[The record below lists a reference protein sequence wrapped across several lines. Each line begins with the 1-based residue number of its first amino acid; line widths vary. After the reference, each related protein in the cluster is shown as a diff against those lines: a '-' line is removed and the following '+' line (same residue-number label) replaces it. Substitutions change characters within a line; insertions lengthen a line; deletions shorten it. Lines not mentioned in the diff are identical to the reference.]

1 MPEQLLNVL
10 KICMLVLLYL
20 FFLRVLRAVWAEVR
34 EPATEGA
41 GRQSRAAR
49 RRAAAPPASAT
60 VPAPA
65 PQPASVSPRAPAA
78 PPSPPGGGA
87 VTQLVVVEGGGT
99 PGGAFRLEGET
110 TIGRAPTCTIGVED
124 SYASAVHS
132 RIFERDGAWFL
143 EDLGSTNGTYLN
155 RRKVSGPTQL
165 SVGDRIAIGN
175 CSWEVR

>member
-34 EPATEGA
+34 EPAAEGA
-41 GRQSRAAR
+41 GRPARAPR
-49 RRAAAPPASAT
+49 RRAAAPPVAAT
-60 VPAPA
+60 VPAAAPQ
-65 PQPASVSPRAPAA
+65 PQPASARAPAPA
-78 PPSPPGGGA
+78 TGGA
-87 VTQLVVVEGGGT
+87 VSQLVVIEGAGT
-99 PGGAFRLEGET
+99 PGGVFRLEGET

-132 RIFERDGAWFL
+132 RIFERDGGWFL